1 MTVNNTV
8 LGGIER
14 VKQLLAYGKVEQKI
28 DALLDA
34 FEYGEAGLD
43 LIIEALKNSEF
54 YLFKFASFS
63 NSRKR
68 L

>member
-14 VKQLLAYGKVEQKI
+14 VKQLMAYGKVEQKI

-43 LIIEALKNSEF
+43 LIIEALQNSEIDVQ
-54 YLFKFASFS
+54 
-63 NSRKR
+63 
-68 L
+68 